1 MDPITAQTMIKLAEH
16 YEQLLAEKT
25 KELDEEK
32 KTSHMFMMMG
42 LCYGDIHYYSQ
53 DGVCAECNQLCF
65 AVTPMPAIDYETGD
79 EIDVENRYS
88 YKTCQKCKEL
98 TCTVC
103 CDEIAWGIDY
113 STDDYDCGK
122 CVKCIVLDGGSTVV
136 RD

>member
-16 YEQLLAEKT
+16 YKQLLAEKT
-25 KELDEEK
+25 KELAEEK
-32 KTSHMFMMMG
+32 KKSHMYEIMAM
-42 LCYGDIHYYSQ
+42 CYGDIDCSSQ
-53 DGVCAECNQLCF
+53 DGVCAECDQLCF
-65 AVTPMPAIDYETGD
+65 SVTPMPVGFEYQTFVDK
-79 EIDVENRYS
+79 RYN

-103 CDEIAWGIDY
+103 CNDIAWGIDY